1 MNVHANILNMRKI
14 INLYYE
20 MIERRLNP
28 TINIH
33 KLCLKAAIEVKDL
46 ITCQYILLQI
56 KSDHKIKFDM
66 KCWQLVLSFI
76 QQEIHR
82 YNNNNDNKN
91 NNNDN
96 KNNNNNNND
105 NNNNN
110 SYQQKDD
117 VYYHDLDSN
126 NDNNHDDHIIKEYN
140 EYEIIIKNEM
150 MLNNKRENNKY
161 YASPQ

>member
-28 TINIH
+28 TISIH
-33 KLCLKAAIEVKDL
+33 KLCLKAAIEVRDL
-46 ITCQYILLQI
+46 ITCKYVLLQI

-76 QQEIHR
+76 QQEIKRYNNDNNR
-82 YNNNNDNKN
+82 YNNNCQQKNDVN
-91 NNNDN
+91 NHDLDCNNDN
-96 KNNNNNNND
+96 
-105 NNNNN
+105 
-110 SYQQKDD
+110 YLDD
-117 VYYHDLDSN
+117 K
-126 NDNNHDDHIIKEYN
+126 IIKEYY
-140 EYEIIIKNEM
+140 EYELIIKNEM

-161 YASPQ
+161 DSSP

>member
-20 MIERRLNP
+20 MIERRLDP

-33 KLCLKAAIEVKDL
+33 KLCLKAAIDVRDL
-46 ITCQYILLQI
+46 ITCKYVLLQI

-76 QQEIHR
+76 QQEIKR
-82 YNNNNDNKN
+82 YNNNYNC
-91 NNNDN
+91 
-96 KNNNNNNND
+96 
-105 NNNNN
+105 
-110 SYQQKDD
+110 QQKKD
-117 VYYHDLDSN
+117 VNNHDLDSN
-126 NDNNHDDHIIKEYN
+126 DDNNLDDKIIKEYF
-140 EYEIIIKNEM
+140 ECELIIKNEM

-161 YASPQ
+161 YSSP

>member
-33 KLCLKAAIEVKDL
+33 KLCLKAAIEVRDL
-46 ITCQYILLQI
+46 ITCQYILQQI

-76 QQEIHR
+76 QQEINR
-82 YNNNNDNKN
+82 YNNNDNKN
-91 NNNDN
+91 NDNNRY
-96 KNNNNNNND
+96 NNNNC
-105 NNNNN
+105 
-110 SYQQKDD
+110 QQKND
-117 VYYHDLDSN
+117 VNNHDLDSN
-126 NDNNHDDHIIKEYN
+126 NDNNLDDKIIKEYY
-140 EYEIIIKNEM
+140 EYESIIKNEM
-150 MLNNKRENNKY
+150 TLNNKRENNKY
-161 YASPQ
+161 YSSP

>member
-28 TINIH
+28 TMNIH
-33 KLCLKAAIEVKDL
+33 KLCLKAAIDVRDL

-66 KCWQLVLSFI
+66 KCWQLVLKFI
-76 QQEIHR
+76 QQEINI
-82 YNNNNDNKN
+82 YNNNNDNC
-91 NNNDN
+91 
-96 KNNNNNNND
+96 
-105 NNNNN
+105 
-110 SYQQKDD
+110 QQKND
-117 VYYHDLDSN
+117 VNNHDLDSN
-126 NDNNHDDHIIKEYN
+126 DDNNLDDKIIKEYC
-140 EYEIIIKNEM
+140 EYELIIKNEI

-161 YASPQ
+161 YSSP

>member
-14 INLYYE
+14 IDLYYE
-20 MIERRLNP
+20 MIERQINP

-33 KLCLKAAIEVKDL
+33 KLCLKAAIEVRDL

-76 QQEIHR
+76 QQEINR
-82 YNNNNDNKN
+82 YNNNDNKN
-91 NNNDN
+91 YNRYNNDN
-96 KNNNNNNND
+96 
-105 NNNNN
+105 
-110 SYQQKDD
+110 YQQKDD
-117 VYYHDLDSN
+117 VINHDLDSN
-126 NDNNHDDHIIKEYN
+126 NDNNHDDKIIKEYY
-140 EYEIIIKNEM
+140 EYELIIKNEM

-161 YASPQ
+161 YSSP